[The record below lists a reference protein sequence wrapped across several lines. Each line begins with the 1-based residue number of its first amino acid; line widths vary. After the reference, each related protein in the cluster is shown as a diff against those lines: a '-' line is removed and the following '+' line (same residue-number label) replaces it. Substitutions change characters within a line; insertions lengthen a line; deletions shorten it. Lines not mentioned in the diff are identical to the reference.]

1 MEQWKPLITCFL
13 AKNSQIN
20 LSAIRDEEGVF
31 VKHIQDSLE
40 IEKVLSFPDGSK
52 IVDVG
57 TGSGFPLMPLAKE
70 FPKCHFMG
78 IDSVRKKTVAVNEIL
93 KEMNILNATVE
104 RMRMEQY
111 QGEKFDFVTARAVA
125 YADILIPRIVPLI
138 KPWGTLILWKQK
150 SQEEQAVLEKMMKKY
165 HLCMKKTHEY
175 QLFEGDIERVLY
187 LLEKK

>member
-1 MEQWKPLITCFL
+1 MEQWESLITCFL

-40 IEKVLSFPDGSK
+40 IEKVLSFPEGSK

-57 TGSGFPLMPLAKE
+57 TGSGFPLMPLAKG
-70 FPKCHFMG
+70 FPKCQFMG

-104 RMRMEQY
+104 RMRAEEY
-111 QGEKFDFVTARAVA
+111 HGGKFDFVTARAVA
-125 YADILIPRIVPLI
+125 YADKLIPRLVPLVNKGGKI
-138 KPWGTLILWKQK
+138 ILWKQQ
-150 SQEEQAVLEKMMKKY
+150 SEEEFKIIETMSKKY
-165 HLCMKKTHEY
+165 HLNLAQMHEY
-175 QLFEGDIERVLY
+175 QLFDGDIQRVLY